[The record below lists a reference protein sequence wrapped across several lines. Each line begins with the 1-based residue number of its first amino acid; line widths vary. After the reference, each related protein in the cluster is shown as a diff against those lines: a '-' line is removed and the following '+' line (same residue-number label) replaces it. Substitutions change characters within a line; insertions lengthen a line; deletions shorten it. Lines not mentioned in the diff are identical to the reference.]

1 MPPEDLESYLVE
13 RGIKFRII
21 EFGGSTKT
29 VEDAERMLGV
39 DRSRIVKSLLFVDE
53 KGVPVLAIVTGDS
66 MVDEEKLARVL
77 GVKRV
82 RKARPRAVRNI
93 TGYEVGALPPVGH
106 KKPVKTVIDVKVMEK
121 DVVYGGGGSVN
132 KLLEISPR
140 DIKKLTGALVAD
152 VSRA

>member
-1 MPPEDLESYLVE
+1 
-13 RGIKFRII
+13 
-21 EFGGSTKT
+21 
-29 VEDAERMLGV
+29 MLGV